1 MGQTFEEFIEIGPDG
16 TAYIRGTDIA
26 VADIIFV
33 YNNSGGSFAAIQRH
47 FPELSPE
54 QVDAAFEYFEENTAR
69 VYRDISNRY

>member
-1 MGQTFEEFIEIGPDG
+1 MGQPFEEFIEVGPDG
-16 TAYIRGTDIA
+16 TAYLRGTDIA

-54 QVDAAFEYFEENTAR
+54 QIEAAFEYFEENTAQ

>member
-1 MGQTFEEFIEIGPDG
+1 MGQRFGEFIEVGSDG

-26 VADIIFV
+26 VADVIFV
-33 YNNSGGSFAAIQRH
+33 YNSSGGSFAAIQRH

-54 QVDAAFEYFEENTAR
+54 QVDAAFEYFEENTAQ